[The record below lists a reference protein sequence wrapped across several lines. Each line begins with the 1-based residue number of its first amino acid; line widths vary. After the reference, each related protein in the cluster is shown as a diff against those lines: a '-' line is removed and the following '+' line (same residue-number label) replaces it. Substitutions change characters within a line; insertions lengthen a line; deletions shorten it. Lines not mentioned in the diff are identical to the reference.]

1 MKKERRQTV
10 GLVLCFV
17 AMIAIVGAITLANY
31 NKKPQE
37 IPNQKEEE
45 QAKNEEPK
53 DEEEEDDESQIT
65 QGDNV
70 QAEIPQPNVPLEK
83 PLSFSEKD
91 VLLWPVDG
99 NVLMNYSMDHTIYFA
114 TLEQY
119 KYNPALIIE
128 GQVGQDVRA
137 AAEGKITS
145 IYKDAETG
153 ITVKMDLGDGYE
165 VIYGQLQNVTVTQ
178 GERIAKGDVIGYLS
192 EPTKYYSIEGCNLY
206 FQMRKNGKTINPLEY
221 LDV

>member
-1 MKKERRQTV
+1 MKREKRQTI
-10 GLVLCFV
+10 GLVISFV

-37 IPNQKEEE
+37 IPNKKEEE
-45 QAKNEEPK
+45 QAKQEEPKK
-53 DEEEEDDESQIT
+53 DEEEDSQIT

-70 QAEIPQPNVPLEK
+70 QAEIPKPTYPVEK

-99 NVLMNYSMDHTIYFA
+99 NVLMNYSMDQTIYFA

-119 KYNPALIIE
+119 KYNPALMIQ
-128 GQVGQDVRA
+128 GQAGQDVRSA
-137 AAEGKITS
+137 EEGKVVG

-153 ITVKMDLGDGYE
+153 TTVKVDLGDGYQA
-165 VIYGQLQNVTVTQ
+165 VYGQLKDVTVTQ
-178 GERIAKGDVIGYLS
+178 GERIAKGDVIGYLA
-192 EPTKYYSIEGCNLY
+192 EPTKYYSVEGCNLY
-206 FQMRKNGKTINPLEY
+206 FQLLRDGKPINPLEY

>member
-10 GLVLCFV
+10 GLVICFV

-45 QAKNEEPK
+45 QAKNEDPK
-53 DEEEEDDESQIT
+53 DEEEEEDESQIT

-70 QAEIPQPNVPLEK
+70 QAEIPQPNVPMEK

-114 TLEQY
+114 TLDQY
-119 KYNPALIIE
+119 NYNPALIIE

-137 AAEGKITS
+137 AAE
-145 IYKDAETG
+145 ETAKRFPLKSSRNSARNIRICLRSRVSTKKG
-153 ITVKMDLGDGYE
+153 E
-165 VIYGQLQNVTVTQ
+165 NYGT
-178 GERIAKGDVIGYLS
+178 
-192 EPTKYYSIEGCNLY
+192 
-206 FQMRKNGKTINPLEY
+206 
-221 LDV
+221 